1 MSETRVGDYHDC
13 HVNRA
18 TGEVIPM
25 VNSDTYEERERRLQI
40 EEHNRKIEQELQKK
54 SPYKEFAQLNTG
66 DERIMFA
73 IRELIG
79 SCPVAA
85 QILIFIIEHADHHNA
100 VICSSKV
107 LEEALSVS
115 RTTIFRA
122 VRVLQDNNY
131 VKILKSGTS
140 NVFVLNSEIAWKS
153 WGKNYQH
160 AEFSAQVILT
170 QSEQEK
176 FYKTKSSVKEKRR
189 TAMEL
194 PVENENMVPATP

>member
-18 TGEVIPM
+18 TGEIIPM
-25 VNSDTYEERERRLQI
+25 VNSDTYEERERRLQVD
-40 EEHNRKIEQELQKK
+40 EHNREIEEKLQKN
-54 SPYKEFAQLNTG
+54 SPYKTFAQLNT
-66 DERIMFA
+66 DERNMFA

-85 QILIFIIEHADHHNA
+85 QILIFLIEHADRHN
-100 VICSSKV
+100 IILCSSKV

-122 VRVLQDNNY
+122 VQVLQNGNY

-176 FYKTKSSVKEKRR
+176 FYKAKSSVKEKRR